1 MPTTTIGITVTI
13 EDQGERAFH
22 YFNVTL
28 PAEHTCGVNLDVIA
42 YDLAFEARKELHE
55 KLAKRLAETTSET
68 PAE

>member
-28 PAEHTCGVNLDVIA
+28 PGANTCGVNLNIIGD
-42 YDLAFEARKELHE
+42 DLASDARAELHE
-55 KLAKRLAETTSET
+55 KLAKRLAEAET

>member
-1 MPTTTIGITVTI
+1 MPTTTVGITVTI

-28 PAEHTCGVNLDVIA
+28 PSANTCGVNLDVIG
-42 YDLAFEARKELHE
+42 YDLAFEARKELNE
-55 KLAKRLAETTSET
+55 KLAKRLAETTSEP